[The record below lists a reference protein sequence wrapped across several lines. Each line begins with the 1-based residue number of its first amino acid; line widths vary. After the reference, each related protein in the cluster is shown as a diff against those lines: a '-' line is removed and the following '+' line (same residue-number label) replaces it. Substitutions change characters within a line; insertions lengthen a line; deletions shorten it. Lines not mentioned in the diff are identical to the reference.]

1 MLAPAVSSQTP
12 SAAPAAAPAVASATG
27 ATGGA
32 ASDGGAA
39 GGYPGGGYAAEAA
52 APRSEHAS
60 GRASVASGVAPSATS
75 EAAFAAPPPRASRVR
90 ALYDFVPSEPGEL
103 AFSRGD
109 VIRVIENVYEHWWR
123 GELRQEVGI
132 FPVNYIEVLPEP
144 SPEKVQQ
151 ELEMENEVFAA
162 APEIDRLLSK
172 LRSIDPTRD
181 NLAEDDELQDL
192 YQRSLSLRPKII
204 RLIDRYSAKVTE
216 LRGMNDKF
224 VRARATFDEM
234 MEKGLER
241 YHAAGSGGAAPAA
254 AAPSTA
260 AAAAPTA
267 SVPSAAPAASSAA
280 SASLPTPP
288 SPFGPVPQEEEKRR
302 LFEKARAEAEE
313 YQRRFHN
320 REVYMPQDDSD
331 PAAAQGLAGLRLDG

>member
-1 MLAPAVSSQTP
+1 M
-12 SAAPAAAPAVASATG
+12 
-27 ATGGA
+27 
-32 ASDGGAA
+32 
-39 GGYPGGGYAAEAA
+39 
-52 APRSEHAS
+52 
-60 GRASVASGVAPSATS
+60 
-75 EAAFAAPPPRASRVR
+75 
-90 ALYDFVPSEPGEL
+90 PSEPGEL

-234 MEKGLER
+234 MKGLER
-241 YHAAGSGGAAPAA
+241 YHAAGSGGAAQAA
-254 AAPSTA
+254 AAPSSA

-267 SVPSAAPAASSAA
+267 SGPSAAPAASSAA

>member
-1 MLAPAVSSQTP
+1 M
-12 SAAPAAAPAVASATG
+12 
-27 ATGGA
+27 
-32 ASDGGAA
+32 
-39 GGYPGGGYAAEAA
+39 
-52 APRSEHAS
+52 
-60 GRASVASGVAPSATS
+60 
-75 EAAFAAPPPRASRVR
+75 
-90 ALYDFVPSEPGEL
+90 
-103 AFSRGD
+103 
-109 VIRVIENVYEHWWR
+109 
-123 GELRQEVGI
+123 GI

-162 APEIDRLLSK
+162 APEIDRLLTK

-234 MEKGLER
+234 MKGLER
-241 YHAAGSGGAAPAA
+241 YHAAGSGGAAQAA
-254 AAPSTA
+254 AAPSSA

-267 SVPSAAPAASSAA
+267 SGPSAAPAASSAA

-302 LFEKARAEAEE
+302 LFEKARAEA
-313 YQRRFHN
+313 
-320 REVYMPQDDSD
+320 
-331 PAAAQGLAGLRLDG
+331 

>member
-1 MLAPAVSSQTP
+1 M
-12 SAAPAAAPAVASATG
+12 
-27 ATGGA
+27 
-32 ASDGGAA
+32 
-39 GGYPGGGYAAEAA
+39 
-52 APRSEHAS
+52 
-60 GRASVASGVAPSATS
+60 
-75 EAAFAAPPPRASRVR
+75 
-90 ALYDFVPSEPGEL
+90 PSEPGEL

-162 APEIDRLLSK
+162 APEIDRLLTK

-241 YHAAGSGGAAPAA
+241 YHAAGSGGAAQAA
-254 AAPSTA
+254 AAPSSA

-267 SVPSAAPAASSAA
+267 SGPSAAPAASSAA

-320 REVYMPQDDSD
+320 REVYMPQGDSD